1 MRDLMKAAILTLAD
15 QLIGQLLFQNH
26 IAEFRPSSLDLLV
39 LCQLIPP
46 PVIGKVFLNN
56 LACDSM
62 E

>member
-1 MRDLMKAAILTLAD
+1 MKAAILTLAD

-39 LCQLIPP
+39 LCQPIPSSDR
-46 PVIGKVFLNN
+46 KVFLNN